1 MRGECTPLGIYPEG
15 ATTNGTHLI
24 QFKRGAF
31 QSLLP
36 VKPFVNKITTLSG
49 VSAVHGDASTLLA
62 YINILVHCVLT
73 FYTTFEMPVFEP
85 NEYFWKN
92 HWDGKEEKWVAY
104 ARAVRTLMAETGGL
118 KLSNSSMEDK
128 MTYKK
133 LIRGTAKKQV

>member
-1 MRGECTPLGIYPEG
+1 M
-15 ATTNGTHLI
+15 
-24 QFKRGAF
+24 
-31 QSLLP
+31 
-36 VKPFVNKITTLSG
+36 KPFVNKITTLSG

-73 FYTTFEMPVFEP
+73 FYTTYEMPVFEP

-92 HWDGKEEKWVAY
+92 HWNGKEEKWVAY